1 MLSMNE
7 PSSYCY
13 NKNVKIDF
21 VKPEIV
27 LIFAAS
33 FCQKDLGG
41 HRLSSQWPLHG
52 FLNSRRLLQRLLG
65 LLQWVMGAE
74 SLFGLAFI

>member
-27 LIFAAS
+27 LIFAAWNNKYANLYK
-33 FCQKDLGG
+33 FDIYKDD
-41 HRLSSQWPLHG
+41 
-52 FLNSRRLLQRLLG
+52 
-65 LLQWVMGAE
+65 E
-74 SLFGLAFI
+74 